1 MNATIQIARAGRVDF
16 TELTDLWEA
25 SVRATHHFL
34 TEDYIKIIRPLLLHD
49 YLGAVRLYCTRNAQG
64 AITGFV
70 GVLDGKVEMLFVHPS
85 ARGQGIGTLL
95 MHYAMEHLGVTRVDV
110 NEQNESALGF
120 YRHLGFCVKSRSPLD
135 GMGKPYP
142 ILHLELEQ
150 V

>member
-1 MNATIQIARAGRVDF
+1 MLATNQIARAGRVDF
-16 TELTDLWEA
+16 AELTEVWEA

-34 TEDYIKIIRPLLLHD
+34 TEDYIQIIRPLLLHD
-49 YLGAVRLYCTRNAQG
+49 YLGAVQLFCLRDTNE
-64 AITGFV
+64 AIAGFM

-95 MHYAMEHLGVTRVDV
+95 MRFAIERLGVTLVDV

-120 YRHLGFCVKSRSPLD
+120 YRYLGFRVKSRSPLD

-142 ILHLELEQ
+142 ILHLELENG
-150 V
+150 